1 MHQKPAPVR
10 EFMKLP
16 ILRNIIY
23 LIVGLISLLLV
34 ANVIV
39 TYHNNKIIKENRNIQ
54 AQVEKVKIYYDQIG
68 KSIIHSLDIGLR
80 GYFIVRNPQFVAPMD
95 NAMNVMDSIFENVEM
110 PLRYLKYDPSAY
122 QIFKDSLTAYTGYT
136 FQLKDLLT
144 AGKDEEFIQ
153 IFSSDKGAHLWWQYL
168 QLEDQILKYINKI
181 DREAQLK
188 YEEALLKNQII
199 QVILL
204 IVCVPTLLLAAFYTT
219 KAFKLSDWVRNAEEE
234 KNKMLGEQNLLLEE
248 KVAERTQ
255 EILTQNEEILSQN
268 ETLIAHQGTLS
279 LQNRQLQDAQQIIK
293 EQSEKINSLNDHLKN
308 EVDNRTLELQSTNRE
323 LIEHNNQ
330 LEQFAFIA
338 AHNLRAP
345 LTRVLGLANL
355 IQMGETEQ
363 DKQTALEKL
372 VSSTHDLDQVIKDLN
387 AILNIKRHTG
397 NFSEV
402 DLNESL
408 NRTKRILEKEIEDTQ
423 TKIIINFS
431 EADKVYAI
439 APYVESILYNLI
451 SNAIKYRDPD
461 RTPFIAIKTTHEK
474 EFVCLAVMDNG
485 LGIDLSKYKQSIFSL
500 YKRFHLHVEGKGLG
514 LYLVKTQIEALGG
527 RVDVKSEP
535 NEGTTFLVYFKR
547 YLI

>member
-1 MHQKPAPVR
+1 
-10 EFMKLP
+10 MKLP
-16 ILRNIIY
+16 IVKNIVY
-23 LIVGLISLLLV
+23 LIVGLISILLV
-34 ANVIV
+34 TNVAL
-39 TYHNNKIIKENRNIQ
+39 TYYNNEIIKQNHNIQ
-54 AQVEKVKIYYDQIG
+54 SQVDKVKIYYDQIG
-68 KSIIHSLDIGLR
+68 KSVIHSLDIGLR
-80 GYFIVRNPQFVAPMD
+80 GYYIVRTPEFVVPMD
-95 NAMNVMDSIFENVEM
+95 NAVFVMDSILKNVEL
-110 PLRYLKYDPSAY
+110 PLRQLQYDDTEY
-122 QIFKDSLTAYTGYT
+122 RVFKDSLYAYTTYS
-136 FQLKDLLT
+136 FMLKDLLIED
-144 AGKDEEFIQ
+144 KNEEFTEV
-153 IFSSDKGAHLWWQYL
+153 FRSDKGAHLWSQYL
-168 QLEDQILKYINKI
+168 QLENHIMKYINRI
-181 DREAQLK
+181 DAEAQEK
-188 YEEALLKNQII
+188 YEDALLRNQII
-199 QVILL
+199 QIILL
-204 IVCVPTLLLAAFYTT
+204 IVSVPTLLLTAFYTS
-219 KAFKLSDWVRNAEEE
+219 KAFTLSELVRNAVKE
-234 KNKMLGEQNLLLEE
+234 KNKMLSEQNLMLEK

-255 EILTQNEEILSQN
+255 EIQTRNEEIISQN
-268 ETLIAHQGTLS
+268 EALLTHQDTLS
-279 LQNRQLQDAQQIIK
+279 LQNKQLQEAQQTIR
-293 EQSEKINSLNDHLKN
+293 EQSEKIHCLNDHLKN
-308 EVDNRTLELQSTNRE
+308 EVDNRTQELQKTNQE

-355 IQMGETEQ
+355 IQMGATEQ

-372 VSSTHDLDQVIKDLN
+372 ISSTHDLDQVIKDLN

-397 NFSEV
+397 NFTEV

-408 NRTKRILEKEIEDTQ
+408 TRTKRILEKEIEDTQ

-451 SNAIKYRDPD
+451 SNAIKYRDPA
-461 RTPFIAIKTTHEK
+461 RPPFIAIKTTHEK

-485 LGIDLSKYKQSIFSL
+485 LGIDLSKYQQSVFSL

-535 NEGTTFLVYFKR
+535 NEGATFQVFFKR